1 MLELLKARFSEHKGL
16 HPDLEWLEVE
26 QRLRVFPDAI
36 AVLQKMEESGGEPDT
51 IGYDEKTGK
60 LIFCD
65 CAKESPSGRRS
76 LCYDEKALQ
85 GRAKNPPSSSA
96 ERKAKEIGVSLMT
109 EELYRRLQSLGSFD
123 LKTSSWIA
131 TPDDIRSKGGALFC
145 ERRYD
150 TVFTFHNGADSYYSV
165 RGFRGHILVW
175 VRTIKAF
182 RGLFFVLVL
191 LKYNISMGYQNP
203 QTLRLLDFVKVNYGT
218 DPEFLWAKFP
228 NTSVLRNLGNRKWY
242 GVVNSVSASKI
253 GIDSDKIIEIV
264 NIRFNKGEAPEIAG
278 NVSGIFPAW
287 HMNKRNWITIVLD
300 DTLSD
305 EQLFGLVAQSFEF
318 SK

>member
-1 MLELLKARFSEHKGL
+1 MIELLKARFSEHKEL
-16 HPDLEWLEVE
+16 HPDLEWPEVE
-26 QRLRVFPDAI
+26 HRLRAFPAAI

-85 GRAKNPPSSSA
+85 GRAKNPPAGSA

-165 RGFRGHILVW
+165 RGFRG
-175 VRTIKAF
+175 
-182 RGLFFVLVL
+182 
-191 LKYNISMGYQNP
+191 Y
-203 QTLRLLDFVKVNYGT
+203 TL
-218 DPEFLWAKFP
+218 
-228 NTSVLRNLGNRKWY
+228 
-242 GVVNSVSASKI
+242 I
-253 GIDSDKIIEIV
+253 
-264 NIRFNKGEAPEIAG
+264 
-278 NVSGIFPAW
+278 
-287 HMNKRNWITIVLD
+287 
-300 DTLSD
+300 
-305 EQLFGLVAQSFEF
+305 
-318 SK
+318 